1 MLQDVLDGDP
11 VGRSKS
17 EAPSDQVLALV
28 SESGS
33 ELEVCVADLLIL
45 LEGDVAADHVVKED
59 AQAPDGGRDSV
70 IAAVADPLWR
80 SINSGS

>member
-1 MLQDVLDGDP
+1 VLQDVLDGDP

-45 LEGDVAADHVVKED
+45 LEGDVAADHVVEED
-59 AQAPDGGRDSV
+59 AQAPDGKPVSPV
-70 IAAVADPLWR
+70 SPELDPLWR
-80 SINSGS
+80 SVHSGT

>member
-1 MLQDVLDGDP
+1 M
-11 VGRSKS
+11 
-17 EAPSDQVLALV
+17 
-28 SESGS
+28 SESGA

-59 AQAPDGGRDSV
+59 AQAPNGGWDSV
-70 IAAVADPLWR
+70 IAAVANPLGR